1 MARTPRILVLVSIT
15 IATLFVGSAF
25 AEEPGQVKDLTRVL
39 QTSGVAVDRLQ
50 AFEVGGIVLLRGRAV
65 NAEQAEQAG
74 RVAQSLGYSRVANLI
89 QIIAPA
95 DDVAIERQV
104 ERQLTTHR
112 GLDGCNISVDS
123 REGVVHLAG
132 HVTHELQKD
141 LALQLVK
148 TVDGVRAVQSDLH
161 R

>member
-1 MARTPRILVLVSIT
+1 MARTPRILVLISIA
-15 IATLFVGSAF
+15 IASLFAGSAF
-25 AEEPGQVKDLTRVL
+25 AAEPDPVKDLTHL
-39 QTSGVAVDRLQ
+39 FQSSGVSVDRLQ
-50 AFEVGGIVLLRGRAV
+50 AYEIGGIVLLRGRAA
-65 NAEQAEQAG
+65 NAAEAEQAG
-74 RVAQSLGYSRVANLI
+74 HIAQTLGYSRVANLI
-89 QIIAPA
+89 QIVAPA
-95 DDVAIERQV
+95 DDVEIERRV

-141 LALQLVK
+141 LALQLVR
-148 TVDGVRAVQSDLH
+148 TVDGVRAVQSDLQ